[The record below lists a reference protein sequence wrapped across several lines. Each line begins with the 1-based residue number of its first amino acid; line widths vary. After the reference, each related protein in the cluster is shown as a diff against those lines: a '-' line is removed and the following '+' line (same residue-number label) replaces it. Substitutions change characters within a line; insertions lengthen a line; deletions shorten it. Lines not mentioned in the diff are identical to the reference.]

1 MLRFASLT
9 GVIRILSLAH
19 AAETGPV
26 FDAMNFSSKSTAK
39 IQHSRCGFRI
49 LWQLLKKKKFAS
61 QCLSVSVRFRGCMM
75 AKNKS
80 IIYIIKLIIYIIEFS
95 FGNLYACF

>member
-1 MLRFASLT
+1 MSSGF
-9 GVIRILSLAH
+9 LSFAH

-49 LWQLLKKKKFAS
+49 LWQLFSKKIFS
-61 QCLSVSVRFRGCMM
+61 RLSVSVSQFVFKGCMM
-75 AKNKS
+75 AKNES
-80 IIYIIKLIIYIIEFS
+80 IIIEFS
-95 FGNLYACF
+95 FGNLYACFLTETVRR

>member
-49 LWQLLKKKKFAS
+49 LWQLFSKKIFRVSVS
-61 QCLSVSVRFRGCMM
+61 QCLSS
-75 AKNKS
+75 
-80 IIYIIKLIIYIIEFS
+80 FS
-95 FGNLYACF
+95 WLYDGEK